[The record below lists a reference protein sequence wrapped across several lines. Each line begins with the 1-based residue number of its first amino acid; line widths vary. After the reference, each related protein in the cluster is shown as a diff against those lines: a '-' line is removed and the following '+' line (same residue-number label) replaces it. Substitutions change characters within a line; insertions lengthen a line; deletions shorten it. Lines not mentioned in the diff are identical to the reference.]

1 MDFKFAEQKQD
12 TGASTFKVAVI
23 GAGYFGQ
30 RHIKLLSQMD
40 DVEIVGIADKD
51 LSKAYEA
58 VKGYEIRCVEDF
70 RELINEADI
79 FFIVTPTITHF
90 EIANFLIEQG
100 KHLFIEKPITEKV
113 DDAQSLI
120 NEALQKGIIF
130 QVGLI
135 ERFNPAVRTLLE
147 HVKKPLFIN
156 AQRLSPFLGRATDTD
171 VTFDLMIHDIDLI
184 CRILRKIDFERS
196 WFVREVFKKSVV
208 TSKLDY
214 ADVWLEFKLAE
225 KQIYANIIASRVS
238 DKPKRS
244 ITLIEEDCIFNADLI
259 ERKIFKIDRKGNSH
273 EIPVKNNDA
282 NPLYDEIRDFLQAIK
297 ENRFSNIAPNPNEII
312 EAIKIINQINGG
324 ES

>member
-1 MDFKFAEQKQD
+1 M
-12 TGASTFKVAVI
+12 FKVAVI

-51 LSKAYEA
+51 IYRAFEV
-58 VKGYEIRCVEDF
+58 VKGYDIRCVEDF
-70 RELINEADI
+70 RELIDDAEI

-90 EIANFLIEQG
+90 EIANFLIDKG

-113 DDAQSLI
+113 EDAQFLI
-120 NEALQKGIIF
+120 NEALQKGVIF

-147 HVKKPLFIN
+147 YVKNPLFIN

-184 CRILRKIDFERS
+184 WTILKHCNLNECS
-196 WFVREVFKKSVV
+196 WIIKEIFKKSIV
-208 TSKLDY
+208 TYKIDY
-214 ADVWLEFKLAE
+214 ADVWLEFESAD
-225 KQIYANIIASRVS
+225 KQINANVIASRVS
-238 DKPKRS
+238 ISPKRS
-244 ITLIEEDCIFNADLI
+244 ITVIEEDCAFNADLV
-259 ERKIFKIDRKGNSH
+259 ERKVFKIDNKGNSY
-273 EIPVKNNDA
+273 ELPVQNNNA
-282 NPLYDEIRDFLQAIK
+282 NPLYDEIRDFLQAIR
-297 ENRFSNIAPNPNEII
+297 ENRFSNIAPSPKEII

-324 ES
+324 EN